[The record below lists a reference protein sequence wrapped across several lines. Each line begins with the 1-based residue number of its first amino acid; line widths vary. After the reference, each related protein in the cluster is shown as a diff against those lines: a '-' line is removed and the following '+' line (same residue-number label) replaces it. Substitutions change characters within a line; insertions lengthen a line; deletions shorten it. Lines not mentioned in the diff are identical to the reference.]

1 MSESCRT
8 PYIGDVTKTSCNGD
22 VISCNGDV
30 TLTACN
36 GDVTKA
42 SRNGDVTRTS
52 LNGDVNSNLIGPE
65 GRWLPIFQVDAF
77 TDKPFSGNPAAICL
91 VEDGDLTDDEQQK
104 IAAEMNLSE
113 TAFLRKLSH
122 KDDFSTGSKFGLR
135 WFTPTKEID
144 LCGHATLAS
153 AASLFYIMDNPS
165 PKLTFVTRSGELFAE
180 RQGEYISLDLP
191 ENVPKPQDR
200 QAYSRLLQAI
210 VGMTPVED
218 VRYCSS
224 VGGDLL
230 VRLSDDTTRATLES
244 LKPDVGAMMAAHTEG
259 KLRGVAVTVKGSP
272 ENGCLDAR
280 GVGYDFISRFFSPWY
295 GVPEDPVCGSAHT
308 VLASYWATE
317 LGKTDFYVR
326 QCSPRGGDL
335 KVRLREDGRV
345 EVAGKTTV
353 VLKGEIKI

>member
-122 KDDFSTGSKFGLR
+122 KDDFST
-135 WFTPTKEID
+135 
-144 LCGHATLAS
+144 
-153 AASLFYIMDNPS
+153 DNPS